1 MSFRIKHEK
10 PAVTIISA
18 VSIILWFLAI
28 FGFCLTCESFD
39 EIPLWQILPFVV
51 IIVLLTAGSC
61 MYFAE
66 QLIGTV
72 ITVEDGFVTI
82 KHLFGKTRIA
92 FSEICSVQIER
103 YRRIRKRKRTI
114 FPNGGYQFQEQRLR
128 MTISVMHGNNIVLTD
143 TAMTAAGG
151 LPGGLFSTMEP
162 LPDEAVPLY
171 NAYQSIR
178 CHAANSS

>member
-1 MSFRIKHEK
+1 MLSKSEDYLDVFAKAGASALTVHWEAENAGGCLRHIRSLGL
-10 PAVTIISA
+10 PAGLSV
-18 VSIILWFLAI
+18 
-28 FGFCLTCESFD
+28 
-39 EIPLWQILPFVV
+39 
-51 IIVLLTAGSC
+51 GSC

-143 TAMTAAGG
+143 TAMTATGG